1 PRSPVLRG
9 VRRPQGP
16 LAQAARAVRHHPPA
30 GRVLRRHPGRL
41 AVRHRSR
48 PRFRARHRRHRMGAL
63 RRVHRAPH
71 QRLHTDGRGVSV
83 TVYRLE
89 PATVT
94 NRYGG
99 TEKDWTDPTR
109 TPIHDVK
116 AAPWREGEDRGDG
129 REGVVIGWTLFAPDG
144 TSLAAGDR

>member
-1 PRSPVLRG
+1 
-9 VRRPQGP
+9 
-16 LAQAARAVRHHPPA
+16 
-30 GRVLRRHPGRL
+30 
-41 AVRHRSR
+41 
-48 PRFRARHRRHRMGAL
+48 M
-63 RRVHRAPH
+63 
-71 QRLHTDGRGVSV
+71 SV

-144 TSLAAGDR
+144 TSLAAGDRVEVLGEVCEIDGHPADWGHGFDWKPGIEVRARRVEG